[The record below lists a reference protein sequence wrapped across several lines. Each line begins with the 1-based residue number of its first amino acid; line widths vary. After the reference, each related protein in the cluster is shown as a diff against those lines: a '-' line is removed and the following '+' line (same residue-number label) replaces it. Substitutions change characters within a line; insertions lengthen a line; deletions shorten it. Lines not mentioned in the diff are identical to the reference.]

1 MGVNHHRA
9 HAGLFDNF
17 KRIMKTY
24 LAWQACV
31 ERRAVVAVLQSEV
44 IPRNSGR
51 AYIVKKEQRLRIA
64 GKSIVDF
71 VAFNLDDLTERFDQ
85 ARTKTNQVK
94 IFISTGDTLFSKRNN
109 PMLTIVEDTF
119 TEGRH
124 DLQKGMCSR
133 KRFEMVAQGK
143 SKRIFAEGVDINPK
157 ATQEIPDHGCFENLS
172 EAVKGCKI
180 APDDIPSPFNI
191 FQCMRIDPDT
201 GIMYDTMIRPK
212 DEAHVDFRAEMD
224 CLVAASA
231 CPESG
236 RGQAIRV
243 EIYDQ

>member
-1 MGVNHHRA
+1 M
-9 HAGLFDNF
+9 
-17 KRIMKTY
+17 
-24 LAWQACV
+24 
-31 ERRAVVAVLQSEV
+31 AVLQSDI
-44 IPRNSGR
+44 IPKNSGW
-51 AYIVKKEQRLRIA
+51 AYVVKKGQRLRIA

-94 IFISTGDTLFSKRNN
+94 IFISTGDVLFSKRNN

-143 SKRIFAEGVDINPK
+143 SQRVFAEGIDINPK
-157 ATQEIPDHGCFENLS
+157 AAQDIPDHGCFENLS
-172 EAVKGCKI
+172 VAVKQWKI

-243 EIYDQ
+243 EIYER

>member
-1 MGVNHHRA
+1 
-9 HAGLFDNF
+9 
-17 KRIMKTY
+17 
-24 LAWQACV
+24 
-31 ERRAVVAVLQSEV
+31 VAILQSDI
-44 IPRNSGR
+44 IPKNSGR
-51 AYIVKKEQRLRIA
+51 AYVLKKGQRLRIA

-71 VAFNLDDLTERFDQ
+71 VALNIDDLTERFDQ

-94 IFISTGDTLFSKRNN
+94 IFISTGDILFSKRNN
-109 PMLTIVEDTF
+109 PMLTIVEDSF

-143 SKRIFAEGVDINPK
+143 SKRVFAEGVDINPT
-157 ATQEIPDHGCFENLS
+157 APEDIPDHGCFENLS
-172 EAVKGCKI
+172 SAVKDWKI

-201 GIMYDTMIRPK
+201 GVMYDTMIRPK

-243 EIYDQ
+243 EIYDR

>member
-1 MGVNHHRA
+1 M
-9 HAGLFDNF
+9 
-17 KRIMKTY
+17 
-24 LAWQACV
+24 
-31 ERRAVVAVLQSEV
+31 AVLQNEI
-44 IPRNSGR
+44 IPKNSGR
-51 AYIVKKEQRLRIA
+51 AYIVKKGQRLRIA

-71 VAFNLDDLTERFDQ
+71 VAFNLDDTTERFDQ

-94 IFISTGDTLFSKRNN
+94 IFITTGDALFSKRNN

-143 SKRIFAEGVDINPK
+143 AKRVFAEGVDINPK
-157 ATQEIPDHGCFENLS
+157 TPEQIPDHGCFENLS
-172 EAVKGCKI
+172 DALKRWEI

-191 FQCMRIDPDT
+191 FQCMRIDPET

>member
-1 MGVNHHRA
+1 VSAIKGFVDQAYLTGMKP
-9 HAGLFDNF
+9 DE
-17 KRIMKTY
+17 RIRLLGRRVLK
-24 LAWQACV
+24 
-31 ERRAVVAVLQSEV
+31 ERRVAILESDP
-44 IPRNSGR
+44 IPKNSGR
-51 AYIVKKEQRLRIA
+51 AYVVKKGQRLRIA

-94 IFISTGDTLFSKRNN
+94 IFISTGDVLFSKRNN

-143 SKRIFAEGVDINPK
+143 SKRVFAEGVDINPK
-157 ATQEIPDHGCFENLS
+157 APQEIPDHGCFENLG
-172 EAVKGCKI
+172 EALKEWKI

-212 DEAHVDFRAEMD
+212 EEAHVDFRAEMD

-243 EIYDQ
+243 EIYDR

>member
-1 MGVNHHRA
+1 
-9 HAGLFDNF
+9 
-17 KRIMKTY
+17 
-24 LAWQACV
+24 
-31 ERRAVVAVLQSEV
+31 VAVLQSDI

-51 AYIVKKEQRLRIA
+51 AYVVKKGQRLRIA

-94 IFISTGDTLFSKRNN
+94 IFISTGDVLFSKRNN

-143 SKRIFAEGVDINPK
+143 SQRVFAEGIDINPK
-157 ATQEIPDHGCFENLS
+157 AAQDIPDHGCFENLS
-172 EAVKGCKI
+172 VAVKQWKI

-243 EIYDQ
+243 EIYER

>member
-1 MGVNHHRA
+1 
-9 HAGLFDNF
+9 
-17 KRIMKTY
+17 
-24 LAWQACV
+24 
-31 ERRAVVAVLQSEV
+31 VAVLQSENV
-44 IPRNSGR
+44 PKNSGR
-51 AYIVKKEQRLRIA
+51 AYIVKKGQRLRIA

-71 VAFNLDDLTERFDQ
+71 VAFNLNDLSERFDQ

-94 IFISTGDTLFSKRNN
+94 IFISAGDTLFSKRNN

-143 SKRIFAEGVDINPK
+143 SKRVFAEGVDINPK
-157 ATQEIPDHGCFENLS
+157 APEELPDHGCFENLS
-172 EAVKGCKI
+172 EAVKGWKI
-180 APDDIPSPFNI
+180 SPDDIPSPFNI
-191 FQCMRIDPDT
+191 FQCMRIDPET

-212 DEAHVDFRAEMD
+212 NEAHVDFRAEMD

-243 EIYDQ
+243 EIFDQ